1 MLHQNRISP
10 QLLEALQ
17 ILKFA
22 LRKDRLNFTGD
33 FLAREEDYCIKG
45 PLTQRAVEELIG
57 EGKFMELDQLVLNAS
72 DLLASNL
79 S

>member
-1 MLHQNRISP
+1 M
-10 QLLEALQ
+10 EVLQ

-33 FLAREEDYCIKG
+33 LLAQEEDYNIEG
-45 PLTQRAVEELIG
+45 PLTQRAVKELIG
-57 EGKFMELDQLVLNAS
+57 EGKFTELDELVLNAS